1 MNTMAVVLA
10 IGYIKEP
17 INMKLYDKYG
27 NLYANNA
34 ICRRFLK
41 LGFPF
46 VEYKGPTYNREL
58 HTLLVFYELPYYDPE
73 WANCKAYYRPLLS
86 TINDWLEFG
95 NLEERQSR
103 DDALENKFN
112 SLIEEGLL

>member
-1 MNTMAVVLA
+1 
-10 IGYIKEP
+10 
-17 INMKLYDKYG
+17 MKLYDKYG
-27 NLYANNA
+27 NLYANNV

-46 VEYKGPTYNREL
+46 KECLKQEETNSKEI
-58 HTLLVFYELPYYDPE
+58 FYELPQYDPE
-73 WANCKAYYRPLLS
+73 WANCKAYYRPLL
-86 TINDWLEFG
+86 TTLNDWLEFG

-103 DDALENKFN
+103 DEALENKFN

>member
-1 MNTMAVVLA
+1 MGLT
-10 IGYIKEP
+10 
-17 INMKLYDKYG
+17 DKYG
-27 NLYANNA
+27 NLYANDT

-46 VEYKGPTYNREL
+46 VECQWQGEHDSREL
-58 HTLLVFYELPYYDPE
+58 FYELPMDDPD
-73 WANCKAYYRPLLS
+73 WAFCKAYYRPLLT

-112 SLIEEGLL
+112 SMIKEGLL

>member
-1 MNTMAVVLA
+1 MF
-10 IGYIKEP
+10 
-17 INMKLYDKYG
+17 DKYG
-27 NLYANNA
+27 NLYANDT

-46 VEYKGPTYNREL
+46 VECLWQKQHDSKEI
-58 HTLLVFYELPYYDPE
+58 FYELPYDDSE
-73 WANCKAYYRPLLS
+73 WANCKAYYRPLLT

-95 NLEERQSR
+95 NLKERQYR
-103 DDALENKFN
+103 DEVLENKFN